1 VQLQDRNER
10 PYGRGDPQER
20 MGKLAGSKPDLSA
33 RTGFS
38 KEEKLKISKELLD
51 LQIETNKMKEQYET
65 ENFELKNMILALENR
80 VQELELCSQK
90 VTGERDALEE
100 RLHALETS
108 RKELADEYI
117 ILKSNYLALGKELD
131 QEVMKNEELSLELLT
146 LANARSTL
154 PHTESNHVPA
164 IAHESSAE
172 LERVRATVH
181 RLSARKVKVRTSLPC
196 RLLLG
201 EQESNRHLLLS
212 LAKTSQ

>member
-1 VQLQDRNER
+1 
-10 PYGRGDPQER
+10 
-20 MGKLAGSKPDLSA
+20 
-33 RTGFS
+33 
-38 KEEKLKISKELLD
+38 ISKELVD

-100 RLHALETS
+100 RLRALETS

-131 QEVMKNEELSLELLT
+131 QEVMKNKELSLELLT

-154 PHTESNHVPA
+154 PRTESNHVPA
-164 IAHESSAE
+164 MAHESSAE
-172 LERVRATVH
+172 LERVRAMVR

-196 RLLLG
+196 RLRLG